1 MAGRPPK
8 TEVDP
13 IVAKAV
19 CDNLELGM
27 PMSLAAEAEGIG
39 RTTIYDWIE
48 RFPEFA
54 EQITRA
60 RAQGAKKL
68 TKIVF
73 EAGPAH
79 AQWLLER
86 RYRDDYAPPKK
97 EDVQPSEVRITIEG
111 GLPAFHVE
119 QKPLLAEEHAVD
131 PVETPNESTPSVAE
145 SPTE

>member
-1 MAGRPPK
+1 MRQHSTAFRLAAATALVGILSGATAPAFAQSPG
-8 TEVDP
+8 
-13 IVAKAV
+13 
-19 CDNLELGM
+19 LELGM

-111 GLPAFHVE
+111 GLPARPKAE
-119 QKPLLAEEHAVD
+119 QNAVAPPSDAE
-131 PVETPNESTPSVAE
+131 
-145 SPTE
+145 